1 MVQRV
6 QARLGGIA
14 ELLNYGGNLQ
24 LVKSVLASVPIF
36 FMCFFDAP
44 VTIKD
49 LVVKYMRHCIWRNKT
64 IEVQAIGSALVAWKK
79 DV

>member
-14 ELLNYGGNLQ
+14 EFLNYGGNLQ
-24 LVKSVLASVPIF
+24 LVKSVIASVLIF
-36 FMCFFDAP
+36 LMCCFDAH

-49 LVVKYMRHCIWRNKT
+49 LVVKYMRHCIWRKKT
-64 IEVQAIGSALVAWKK
+64 IEVQAIWLCSSCMEK
-79 DV
+79 DL